1 MFYPSYLQ
9 VLIKVVT
16 FAKEILTTTM
26 KKILLAFLML
36 AAMAVSHAEQLA
48 LFDQNHFDDWV
59 YTRDNMDLNT
69 ENISQN
75 KITLFHSNNGSDY
88 TLISPLIVRRNDT
101 IVVDVTAYS
110 PFYSNDRYNATKG
123 SPTIEILDEDDNVL
137 MSVFHKF
144 TSNEL
149 ERFFTVEFDIRSIR
163 VPRFKVRF
171 ACWNA
176 DTYCVLSMRKVIIE
190 GLGDGSGVPAIYGDV
205 NGDGFV
211 TSADVTA
218 IYDIM
223 LGIDETFG
231 DTADVN
237 GDGFVTSADVT
248 AVYDVMLGNV

>member
-1 MFYPSYLQ
+1 
-9 VLIKVVT
+9 
-16 FAKEILTTTM
+16 M
-26 KKILLAFLML
+26 KKIVLALLML
-36 AAMAVSHAEQLA
+36 ATVAAAHAEQLA
-48 LFDQNHFDDWV
+48 LFDQNHYEDWV

-75 KITLFHSNNGSDY
+75 KITLFHSNNGTDY
-88 TLISPLIVRRNDT
+88 TLVSPLIEKRNDT

-110 PFYSNDRYNATKG
+110 PFYNNDRYNATKG
-123 SPTIEILDEDDNVL
+123 SPTIEILDEEDNVL

-144 TSNEL
+144 TNKQL
-149 ERFFTVEFDIRSIR
+149 ERLFTVEFDIRAIR

-190 GLGDGSGVPAIYGDV
+190 GLGDGTGVPAIYGDV

-223 LGIDETFG
+223 LGTDDAFAE
-231 DTADVN
+231 TADVN

-248 AVYDVMLGNV
+248 AVYDVLLGNE